1 MGCIRMSSL
10 FEALEAE
17 PARVMDLERSLI
29 ESVIYD
35 SVTLAIQPEPYPNP
49 NPNPHPTPDQV
60 LAQGAAMRRGHATAG
75 FITRERTRLEALLK
89 N

>member
-1 MGCIRMSSL
+1 MSSL

-49 NPNPHPTPDQV
+49 NPNPNRRHH
-60 LAQGAAMRRGHATAG
+60 LAPARALSRCAARR
-75 FITRERTRLEALLK
+75 K
-89 N
+89 S

>member
-17 PARVMDLERSLI
+17 PARVMELERSLI

-35 SVTLAIQPEPYPNP
+35 SVTLAIQPESYPNSNP
-49 NPNPHPTPDQV
+49 NPNRH
-60 LAQGAAMRRGHATAG
+60 L
-75 FITRERTRLEALLK
+75 I
-89 N
+89 